1 MTAPRKPPLTM
12 IKLRPFHGQETPE
25 TPTDDSPNL
34 VKCAATLAS
43 ALLICSKHIATT
55 QMFFADAEYPES
67 SLHRAGKDLEC
78 QEI

>member
-1 MTAPRKPPLTM
+1 MAK
-12 IKLRPFHGQETPE
+12 KTPG